1 MLNAQVTI
9 TFDGGPATQKQTLFD
24 APANAGYSSIMI
36 DTKKW
41 AEGIG
46 KITATVTPTGQS
58 PRTTFLYL
66 GISGSYDNHP

>member
-1 MLNAQVTI
+1 
-9 TFDGGPATQKQTLFD
+9 
-24 APANAGYSSIMI
+24 MI